1 MDPTTAKLTLIAPE
15 MVLCFGAVVVAVLGL
30 TRNASLRRSV
40 PMVAALFLAV
50 SVAAC
55 MWSYSTPAAES
66 SGLLLPYL
74 GSFAKPLIACVAI
87 LLVMLGGTS
96 VDRRLEAAFESGR
109 VPFEA
114 VRVLRGEFHA
124 FLLLSVAGTM
134 LIASATDLIW
144 LFLALELSSLPS
156 YVMVAVGRHARKAQ
170 EAGVKYFFLGAMSSA
185 IFLYGFALLY
195 GATGSLQCT
204 EIAHT
209 LATQA
214 ATNGVSTLAII
225 GAVLAVLGISFK
237 LAAVPMH
244 FYAPDVYEGAS
255 GPVTAF
261 LGFMP
266 KAAGILA
273 LITVLSLLGWSGHAA
288 VLHGQ
293 EVELQGLPA
302 PIAAMLWMMSVL
314 TMTLGNIGA
323 LLQRNIKRMLGY
335 SSIAHSG
342 YLMMGLLA
350 GPGAG
355 LNAVLFYLVGYGV
368 MNTVVLAVLCS
379 LERNGEEVE
388 TLEDIAGLRNRHPM
402 LAWML
407 AIAAGS
413 LIGLPPMIGFFGK
426 IYLFTAVLEQGQTAL
441 VIIAAVNSAV
451 SVFYYLQLVILPMLA
466 HSNPRSE
473 TVTALQS
480 PWPKLAAV
488 IGGVCILGLAV
499 FAQPILEAAS
509 GAFGV
514 ATVSAAAADEPTAQT
529 TDGMK
534 TVLLDR

>member
-1 MDPTTAKLTLIAPE
+1 MDPTSAKLTLIAPE

-30 TRNASLRRSV
+30 MHNASLRRSV
-40 PMVAALFLAV
+40 PMVAALFLAL

-55 MWSYSTPAAES
+55 AWSYSTPAAEA

-74 GSFAKPLIACVAI
+74 GSFAKPLIASIGI
-87 LLVMLGGTS
+87 LLVMLGGTA

-109 VPFEA
+109 VPFQA

-134 LIASATDLIW
+134 LLASATDLIW

-156 YVMVAVGRHARKAQ
+156 YVMVAIGRHARKAQ

-209 LATQA
+209 LTTQA
-214 ATNGVSTLAII
+214 ATNGVSTLAIV
-225 GAVLAVLGISFK
+225 GAVMAILGISFK

-244 FYAPDVYEGAS
+244 FYAPDVYEGAA

-273 LITVLSLLGWSGHAA
+273 LFTVLSMLGWSGHAA
-288 VLHGQ
+288 VLGGQ
-293 EVELQGLPA
+293 EVELHGLPA

-342 YLMMGLLA
+342 YLLMGLLA
-350 GPGAG
+350 GPEAG

-368 MNTVVLAVLCS
+368 MNTVVLAALS
-379 LERNGEEVE
+379 ALERNGEEVE
-388 TLEDIAGLRNRHPM
+388 TLEDIAGLRSRQPI

-441 VIIAAVNSAV
+441 VLIAAVNSAV
-451 SVFYYLQLVILPMLA
+451 SVFYYMQLVVLPMLA
-466 HSNPRSE
+466 QPNPRSE
-473 TVTALQS
+473 TVTAIAS
-480 PWPKLAAV
+480 PWPKIASV
-488 IGGVCILGLAV
+488 VGGVSIIVLAF
-499 FAQPILEAAS
+499 FAQPLLEAAS
-509 GAFGV
+509 SAFG
-514 ATVSAAAADEPTAQT
+514 APTVSAASTASPTSVQQSEPSA
-529 TDGMK
+529 
-534 TVLLDR
+534 

>member
-30 TRNASLRRSV
+30 MQNASLRRSV
-40 PMVAALFLAV
+40 PLISAVFLALSVV
-50 SVAAC
+50 SC
-55 MWSYSTPAAES
+55 TWSYSTDAAES

-74 GSFAKPLIACVAI
+74 GSFAKPLIACIAI
-87 LLVMLGGTS
+87 LLVMIGGTA
-96 VDRRLEAAFESGR
+96 VDRRLEAAFDSGR

-124 FLLLSVAGTM
+124 FMLLSVAGTM

-185 IFLYGFALLY
+185 VFLYGFALLY
-195 GATGSLQCT
+195 GATGTLQCT
-204 EIAHT
+204 EMAEV
-209 LATQA
+209 LSRQA
-214 ATNGVSTLAII
+214 AEGGISTLAIV
-225 GAVLAVLGISFK
+225 GAVMAILGVSFK

-261 LGFMP
+261 LGFGP
-266 KAAGILA
+266 KVAGILA
-273 LITVLSLLGWSGHAA
+273 LILLLSMLGWSGHAA
-288 VLHGQ
+288 VLNGQ
-293 EVELQGLPA
+293 EVKLQGLPA

-323 LLQRNIKRMLGY
+323 LLQRNVKRMLGY

-350 GPGAG
+350 GPEAG
-355 LNAVLFYLVGYGV
+355 LDAVLFYLVGYGV
-368 MNTVVLAVLCS
+368 MNTVVLAVLCA

-388 TLEDIAGLRNRHPM
+388 TLEDIAGLRHRQPL
-402 LAWML
+402 LAWTL
-407 AIAAGS
+407 ALAAAS
-413 LIGLPPMIGFFGK
+413 LVGLPPMIGFFGK

-451 SVFYYLQLVILPMLA
+451 SVFYYMQLVVLPMLA
-466 HSNPRSE
+466 QSNPRSE
-473 TVTALQS
+473 TVTAVQS
-480 PWPKLAAV
+480 PWPKFAAV
-488 IGGVCILGLAV
+488 IGGVSIIALAI
-499 FAQPILEAAS
+499 FAQPVFEAAQR
-509 GAFGV
+509 AFRAPSVV
-514 ATVSAAAADEPTAQT
+514 AASTDADASKVTHAIT
-529 TDGMK
+529 
-534 TVLLDR
+534 LDR